1 MSEPDVG
8 PPRGDVLDSSPAVPT
23 PPSKDPVELIDAAA
37 GLAGAAAEAAG
48 VVVGEVH
55 VLDQLEELT
64 RVIDAVWHRPAAAVA
79 VDLLRALDHSGNC
92 ILAAWNAGRMVGA
105 SVAFRGLHDGQPCLH
120 SHITGV
126 LPALQ
131 QRGAGHALKLHQ
143 RAWAMA
149 AGIEEV
155 TWTFDPLV
163 ARNAH
168 FNLTKLG
175 ADADAYL
182 VDFYGPLRDEVNRD
196 DATDRLLAAWRL
208 TGPRATRALSGR
220 LPVPAIDALRESG
233 YPVVLDIGAGGRP
246 SLAGLDPA
254 AVPARAGSD
263 RALLRIPGDIASL
276 RGEDA
281 ELAASWRRALRQ
293 AMTSLFARG
302 LRPLAAVAPG
312 WYVFGPE
319 GSDWPA

>member
-1 MSEPDVG
+1 MSEAAAG
-8 PPRGDVLDSSPAVPT
+8 TPPGSVPPT
-23 PPSKDPVELIDAAA
+23 PPSRNPDALIDAAS

-55 VLDQLEELT
+55 ELARLEELT
-64 RVIDAVWHRPAAAVA
+64 AVIDAVWRRPGGAVA

-92 ILAAWNAGRMVGA
+92 ILAAWDGDRMVGA
-105 SVAFRGLHDGQPCLH
+105 SVAFRGLHDGRPCLH

-126 LPALQ
+126 LPGLQ
-131 QRGAGHALKLHQ
+131 QGGVGHALKLRQ

-149 AGIEEV
+149 AGIQEV

-175 ADADAYL
+175 ADADEYL
-182 VDFYGPLRDEVNRD
+182 VDFYGPLRDAVNRD
-196 DATDRLLAAWRL
+196 DATDRLLAVWRL
-208 TGPRATRALSGR
+208 TGPRVTRALSGQR
-220 LPVPAIDALRESG
+220 IPAIEALRESG
-233 YPVVLDIGAGGRP
+233 DPVVLDIGGGGQP
-246 SLAGLDPA
+246 TLAGPGRATD
-254 AVPARAGSD
+254 PARAGSD
-263 RALLRIPGDIASL
+263 RALLRIPSDIAAL
-276 RGEDA
+276 RSGDA
-281 ELAASWRRALRQ
+281 GLAASWRRALRE